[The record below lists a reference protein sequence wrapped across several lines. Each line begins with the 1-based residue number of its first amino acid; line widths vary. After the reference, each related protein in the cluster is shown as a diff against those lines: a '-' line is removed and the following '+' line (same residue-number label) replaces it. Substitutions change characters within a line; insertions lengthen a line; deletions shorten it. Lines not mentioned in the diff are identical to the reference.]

1 MTQVKNSILSKGD
14 VINNTYEVQFFIGQ
28 GGFGEVYRVKH
39 KYLGLQVL
47 KVFKEEYS
55 QNTDI
60 VTLVQEAK
68 ILSNLTHNNIVRV
81 FEANE
86 FTKDGKIYYY
96 ITMAFVSGETLTQR
110 LSRLLKLPFTEALT
124 IQSDLLKGLKF
135 LHEQNPLIIHR
146 DINTDNLLLS
156 YDDNLIVGKLSDF
169 GLAQSIN
176 PLSTIANTAGRYQ
189 NFAPECFWNTYL
201 PSSDVFSAGLVFYK
215 MVTGVHPWH
224 YNYESID
231 QDNSEQISTVI
242 ISARK
247 EPPRKPSYYNAD
259 CSEHFDN
266 IILKAISIN
275 LENRFINAIDFYD
288 ALISKPINS
297 NSKVNTSNEN
307 ISKQTTQ
314 SDKPKG
320 KGKGF
325 DAIAGVSELK
335 DTLYHDVIMPLKD
348 KELYE
353 RYKVSAPNGMLL
365 YGPPGCGKTFI
376 SRQFAEEIGFNFIEL
391 KPSDLASIYVH
402 GTQEKI
408 GQIFN
413 EAREKAPTV
422 LFIDELDAILPN
434 REGDLG
440 QHYASE
446 VNEFL
451 AQMNECNKDGIFI
464 IAATNRPEKIDPAI
478 LRTGRMDKVVYIAP
492 PDYEARLAMFKL
504 FLIERPV
511 EKDIDLNK
519 LSELTVNYVSSDIS
533 FLVNEASRN
542 ALKERGNISLKHFEE
557 AINKF
562 PPSVSERQIKKY
574 EIFRNNRNFV

>member
-1 MTQVKNSILSKGD
+1 M
-14 VINNTYEVQFFIGQ
+14 
-28 GGFGEVYRVKH
+28 
-39 KYLGLQVL
+39 
-47 KVFKEEYS
+47 
-55 QNTDI
+55 
-60 VTLVQEAK
+60 
-68 ILSNLTHNNIVRV
+68 
-81 FEANE
+81 
-86 FTKDGKIYYY
+86 
-96 ITMAFVSGETLTQR
+96 
-110 LSRLLKLPFTEALT
+110 
-124 IQSDLLKGLKF
+124 
-135 LHEQNPLIIHR
+135 
-146 DINTDNLLLS
+146 LS

-376 SRQFAEEIGFNFIEL
+376 SRQFAEEIGFNF
-391 KPSDLASIYVH
+391 
-402 GTQEKI
+402 
-408 GQIFN
+408 N
-413 EAREKAPTV
+413 W
-422 LFIDELDAILPN
+422 
-434 REGDLG
+434 
-440 QHYASE
+440 
-446 VNEFL
+446 
-451 AQMNECNKDGIFI
+451 
-464 IAATNRPEKIDPAI
+464 
-478 LRTGRMDKVVYIAP
+478 
-492 PDYEARLAMFKL
+492 
-504 FLIERPV
+504 
-511 EKDIDLNK
+511 
-519 LSELTVNYVSSDIS
+519 LS
-533 FLVNEASRN
+533 A
-542 ALKERGNISLKHFEE
+542 
-557 AINKF
+557 
-562 PPSVSERQIKKY
+562 
-574 EIFRNNRNFV
+574 